1 MIIDEWRAITEK
13 KGADILVPDMPLLD
27 TRSKEGGL
35 VSRFISDVV
44 LQVLSFVAENE
55 RENIRARQGRA
66 YAAPERGECASE
78 DRGGNFPPRCVPWR
92 KITSRAGSPSA
103 RRLMQRG

>member
-35 VSRFISDVV
+35 VSRFISDGV

-55 RENIRARQGRA
+55 RENTV
-66 YAAPERGECASE
+66 PV
-78 DRGGNFPPRCVPWR
+78 RGGHTQRPREGSALR
-92 KITSRAGSPSA
+92 KTAAGIFLRDA
-103 RRLMQRG
+103 RRGGRLPRGQDHPRRGA